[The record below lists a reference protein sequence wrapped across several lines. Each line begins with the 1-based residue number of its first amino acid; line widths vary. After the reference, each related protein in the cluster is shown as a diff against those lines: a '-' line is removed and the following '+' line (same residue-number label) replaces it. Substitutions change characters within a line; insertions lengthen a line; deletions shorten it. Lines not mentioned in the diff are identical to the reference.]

1 MSKAIITIAVKA
13 SLLVAAV
20 ALSGCGAASRI
31 ANIGKAPDLAP
42 IEQRPIRPQA
52 RSIAVPMPTPEDASK
67 QPNSLWRTGARAFF
81 KDQRAS
87 DIGDILT
94 VMIEIND
101 EADIENSTTRSRS
114 NAEDADVTNFL
125 GFEGQLANILPDGI
139 NPASLTSF
147 GSNSSTAGS
156 GEVGRSEDISLTV
169 AAIVTQVLP
178 NGNLVIEA
186 RQEVRVNFEVREL
199 LVAGIVRPE
208 DIASDNTI
216 QHSQIAEARVSYGG
230 RGQITDLQQPR
241 YGQQLYD
248 IIFPF

>member
-13 SLLVAAV
+13 SLLAAAV
-20 ALSGCGAASRI
+20 ALSGCGAAGRI

-67 QPNSLWRTGARAFF
+67 EPTSLWRTGARAFF

-125 GFEGQLANILPDGI
+125 GFEGQLANILPDGV

>member
-20 ALSGCGAASRI
+20 ALSGCGAAGRI

-67 QPNSLWRTGARAFF
+67 EPNSLWRTGARAFF

>member
-1 MSKAIITIAVKA
+1 MSKAIITIAVKT

-20 ALSGCGAASRI
+20 ALSGCGAAGRI

-67 QPNSLWRTGARAFF
+67 EPNSLWRTGARAFF